1 MNKQEVYA
9 FLDEKKIKY
18 GVTEHAAVYNMAELA
33 EVFLPYPEAIA
44 KNLLVRDDKKRQY
57 YLITVKGDKMVDLKE
72 FRRNNGTRHL
82 SFASEEDLPTVLGL
96 TKGSVTPL
104 GLLNDT
110 SCMVAFYL
118 DGSFLDVPSIIGVHP
133 NENTATVWLDSKDL
147 VSMIKEHGN
156 SVHVVT
162 I

>member
-9 FLDEKKIKY
+9 FLTEKKIRY
-18 GVTEHAAVYNMAELA
+18 EVTEHGAVYNMAELG
-33 EVFLPYPEAIA
+33 EVSLPYPEAIA
-44 KNLLVRDDKKRQY
+44 KNLLVRDDKKQQY
-57 YLITVKGDKMVDLKE
+57 YLITVKGAKMVDLKA
-72 FRRNNGTRHL
+72 FRRNHGTRHL

-104 GLLNDT
+104 GLLNDP
-110 SCMVAFYL
+110 SCSVQFYL
-118 DGSFLDVPSIIGVHP
+118 DGSFLDAPTIIGVHP

-147 VSMIKEHGN
+147 VALVEEHGN